1 MESVNKMNNIVK
13 DSIENL
19 NSSILDKIVTNI
31 KSFGNIESEKIEMN
45 KEEYKENNSNFIS
58 QHIYILSPN

>member
-1 MESVNKMNNIVK
+1 MESVNKEK

-31 KSFGNIESEKIEMN
+31 KFLGNIESEKIEMN

>member
-1 MESVNKMNNIVK
+1 MESVNKEK

-19 NSSILDKIVTNI
+19 NSSILDKIVDNI
-31 KSFGNIESEKIEMN
+31 KFLGNIESEKIEMN

-58 QHIYILSPN
+58 EHIYILSPN